1 MSDTTIN
8 VGVIKLGAIA
18 SAPLLDLILDERAE
32 RDDINVRAFTSGAK
46 MDEESSVSPAE
57 SVIAW
62 SPHLVLVVSPNAAL
76 PGPTK
81 VREMLAAAK
90 LPTISISDGPAEK
103 AFYKKDDDG
112 KKQPHVLDNQ
122 GFIVIP
128 ADSMIGAK
136 KEFLDPTE
144 MSLFN
149 ADAIKVLSITG
160 VVRAIQ
166 HELDTVIAA
175 IQAGETPD
183 LPLAKLTTEKIVKC
197 GYFKNPYAKAKA
209 IAALTISEA
218 VAEITTKG
226 CFKTK
231 EAEDYIPLVAAGHE
245 MMRIA
250 ANLADEIREL
260 EKSGDSVLRNP
271 HVSKGKVKTKTALM
285 DKPK

>member
-1 MSDTTIN
+1 MSVTTIN

-18 SAPLLDLILDERAE
+18 SAPLLDLMFDERAE

-46 MDEESSVSPAE
+46 MDEESSAGPAE
-57 SVIAW
+57 AVIAW
-62 SPHLVLVVSPNAAL
+62 APHLVLVVSPNAAL

-81 VREMLAAAK
+81 VREMLAEAK
-90 LPTISISDGPAEK
+90 LPTIAISDGPAEK
-103 AFYKKDDDG
+103 AFYKKNKEG
-112 KKQPHVLDNQ
+112 KKKPHVLDGQ

-128 ADSMIGAK
+128 SDSMIGAK

-160 VVRAIQ
+160 VARAIQ
-166 HELDTVIAA
+166 NELDKVVAA
-175 IQAGETPD
+175 LQAGETPE
-183 LPLAKLTTEKIVKC
+183 LPQLKLTAEKAVKC

-209 IAALTISEA
+209 IAALTIAEA
-218 VAEITTKG
+218 VAEITSKG

-231 EAEDYIPLVAAGHE
+231 EPEKYIPLVAAGHE
-245 MMRIA
+245 MMRVA
-250 ANLADEIREL
+250 ANLSDEIREL
-260 EKSGDSVLRNP
+260 EKSGDAVLRNP

>member
-1 MSDTTIN
+1 MSVTTIN

-18 SAPLLDLILDERAE
+18 SAPLLDLLFDERAE

-46 MDEESSVSPAE
+46 MDEESSKAPAE

-62 SPHLVLVVSPNAAL
+62 APHLVLVVSPNAAL

-81 VREMLAAAK
+81 VREMLAKAK
-90 LPTISISDGPAEK
+90 IPTISISDGPAEK
-103 AFYKKDDDG
+103 AFYKKDDEG
-112 KKQPHVLDNQ
+112 KKKPHVLDGQ

-128 ADSMIGAK
+128 SDSMIGAK

-149 ADAIKVLSITG
+149 ADAIKVLTITG
-160 VVRAIQ
+160 VTRAIQ
-166 HELDTVIAA
+166 NELDKVIAKL
-175 IQAGETPD
+175 QAGETPEM
-183 LPLAKLTTEKIVKC
+183 PLVKLTAERAVNC
-197 GYFKNPYAKAKA
+197 GYFKNPYARAKA

-218 VAEITTKG
+218 VAEITAKG

-245 MMRIA
+245 MMRVA
-250 ANLADEIREL
+250 AKLADEVREL
-260 EKSGDSVLRNP
+260 EKSEDSVVRNP

>member
-1 MSDTTIN
+1 MSVTTIN
-8 VGVIKLGAIA
+8 VGVVKLGAIA
-18 SAPLLDLILDERAE
+18 SAPLLDLIFDERAE

-46 MDEESSVSPAE
+46 MDEESSTGPAE

-62 SPHLVLVVSPNAAL
+62 APHLVLIVSPNAAL

-81 VREMLAAAK
+81 VREMLAEAK
-90 LPTISISDGPAEK
+90 LPTISISDGPAQK
-103 AFYKKDDDG
+103 AFYKKNEEG
-112 KKQPHVLDNQ
+112 KKKPHVLDGQ

-128 ADSMIGAK
+128 SDSMIGAK

-160 VVRAIQ
+160 VMRAIQ
-166 HELDTVIAA
+166 NELDKVVAA
-175 IQAGETPD
+175 FQAGETPEMPK
-183 LPLAKLTTEKIVKC
+183 LKLTAEKAVKC

-209 IAALTISEA
+209 IAALTIAEA
-218 VAEITTKG
+218 VADITSKG

-231 EAEDYIPLVAAGHE
+231 EAEKYIPLVAAGHE
-245 MMRIA
+245 MMRVA
-250 ANLADEIREL
+250 ASLSDEIREL
-260 EKSGDSVLRNP
+260 EKAGDTVLRNP
-271 HVSKGKVKTKTALM
+271 HVSKGKVKTKISLM

>member
-1 MSDTTIN
+1 MTESTIN

-18 SAPLLDLILDERAE
+18 SAPLLDLMFDERAE
-32 RDDINVRAFTSGAK
+32 RKDINVRAFTSGAK
-46 MDEESSVSPAE
+46 MDEESSVGPTE

-62 SPHLVLVVSPNAAL
+62 APHLVLVVSPNAAL

-81 VREMLAAAK
+81 VREMLAEAK
-90 LPTISISDGPAEK
+90 LPTVSISDGPAAK
-103 AFYKKDDDG
+103 AFYKKNEEG
-112 KKQPHVLDNQ
+112 KKKPHVLDGQ

-128 ADSMIGAK
+128 SDSMIGAK

-160 VVRAIQ
+160 VFRAIQ
-166 HELDTVIAA
+166 NELDMVVAA
-175 IQAGETPD
+175 IQAGETPKM
-183 LPLAKLTTEKIVKC
+183 PQVKLTAEKAVKC
-197 GYFKNPYAKAKA
+197 GYFGNPYSKAKA
-209 IAALTISEA
+209 IAALTIAEA

-231 EAEDYIPLVAAGHE
+231 EAEKYIPLVAAGHE
-245 MMRIA
+245 MMRVA
-250 ANLADEIREL
+250 ANLADEVREL
-260 EKSGDSVLRNP
+260 EKAVDSVVRNP
-271 HVSKGKVKTKTALM
+271 HVSKGLVKTKTALM

>member
-1 MSDTTIN
+1 M
-8 VGVIKLGAIA
+8 
-18 SAPLLDLILDERAE
+18 
-32 RDDINVRAFTSGAK
+32 
-46 MDEESSVSPAE
+46 
-57 SVIAW
+57 
-62 SPHLVLVVSPNAAL
+62 
-76 PGPTK
+76 
-81 VREMLAAAK
+81 
-90 LPTISISDGPAEK
+90 
-103 AFYKKDDDG
+103 
-112 KKQPHVLDNQ
+112 HVLEEQ

-149 ADAIKVLSITG
+149 SDAIKVLSITG

-175 IQAGETPD
+175 LQAGETPEM
-183 LPLAKLTTEKIVKC
+183 PKVKLTAEKIVNC

-218 VAEITTKG
+218 VAEITSKG

-245 MMRIA
+245 MMRVA
-250 ANLADEIREL
+250 GKLADEVREL
-260 EKSGDSVLRNP
+260 EKTEDSVLRNP

-285 DKPK
+285 EKPK

>member
-1 MSDTTIN
+1 MSVTTIN

-18 SAPLLDLILDERAE
+18 SAPLLDLIFDERAE

-46 MDEESSVSPAE
+46 MDEESSKSPAE

-62 SPHLVLVVSPNAAL
+62 APHLVLVVSPNAAL

-81 VREMLAAAK
+81 VREMLAEAK
-90 LPTISISDGPAEK
+90 IPTISISDGPAEK
-103 AFYKKDDDG
+103 AFYKKDDEG
-112 KKQPHVLDNQ
+112 KKKPHVLDGQ
-122 GFIVIP
+122 GFIIIP

-166 HELDTVIAA
+166 NELDKVIATL
-175 IQAGETPD
+175 QAGEATEMPM
-183 LPLAKLTTEKIVKC
+183 LKLTAEKAVNC

-218 VAEITTKG
+218 VAEITAKG

-250 ANLADEIREL
+250 AILADEIREL
-260 EKSGDSVLRNP
+260 EKSEDSVVRNP
-271 HVSKGKVKTKTALM
+271 HVSKGKVKSKTALM
-285 DKPK
+285 EKPK

>member
-1 MSDTTIN
+1 
-8 VGVIKLGAIA
+8 
-18 SAPLLDLILDERAE
+18 
-32 RDDINVRAFTSGAK
+32 VRAFTSGAK
-46 MDEESSVSPAE
+46 MDEESSKAPAE

-62 SPHLVLVVSPNAAL
+62 APHLVLVVSPNAAL

-81 VREMLAAAK
+81 VREMLAKAK
-90 LPTISISDGPAEK
+90 IPTISISDGPAEK
-103 AFYKKDDDG
+103 AFYKKDDEG
-112 KKQPHVLDNQ
+112 KKKPHVLDGQ

-128 ADSMIGAK
+128 SDSMIGAK

-149 ADAIKVLSITG
+149 ADAIKVLTITG
-160 VVRAIQ
+160 VTRAIQ
-166 HELDTVIAA
+166 NELDKVIAKL
-175 IQAGETPD
+175 QAGETPEM
-183 LPLAKLTTEKIVKC
+183 PLVKLTAERAVNC
-197 GYFKNPYAKAKA
+197 GYFKNPYARAKA

-218 VAEITTKG
+218 VAEITAKG

-245 MMRIA
+245 MMRVA
-250 ANLADEIREL
+250 AKLADEVREL
-260 EKSGDSVLRNP
+260 EKSEDSVVRNP

>member
-1 MSDTTIN
+1 MSVSTIN

-18 SAPLLDLILDERAE
+18 SAPLLDLMFDERAE

-46 MDEESSVSPAE
+46 MDEDSSIGPAE

-62 SPHLVLVVSPNAAL
+62 APHLVIVVSPNAAL

-81 VREMLAAAK
+81 VREMLAEAK

-103 AFYKKDDDG
+103 AFYKKDEEG
-112 KKQPHVLDNQ
+112 KKQPHVLEKQ

-160 VVRAIQ
+160 VARAIQ
-166 HELDTVIAA
+166 NELDKVVGAL
-175 IQAGETPD
+175 QAGETPEM
-183 LPLAKLTTEKIVKC
+183 PQVKLTAEKAVKC
-197 GYFKNPYAKAKA
+197 GYFKNPYAKVKA
-209 IAALTISEA
+209 IAALTIAEA
-218 VAEITTKG
+218 VAEITAKG

-245 MMRIA
+245 MMRVA
-250 ANLADEIREL
+250 AGLTDEVREI
-260 EKSGDSVLRNP
+260 EKSGDSVVRNP

-285 DKPK
+285 EKPK

>member
-1 MSDTTIN
+1 MSLTTIN
-8 VGVIKLGAIA
+8 IGVIKLGAIA
-18 SAPLLDLILDERAE
+18 SAPLLDLIFDERAE

-46 MDEESSVSPAE
+46 MDPESSVGPAE
-57 SVIAW
+57 AVIAW
-62 SPHLVLVVSPNAAL
+62 APHLVLIVSPNAGL

-81 VREMLAAAK
+81 VREMLAEAK
-90 LPTISISDGPAEK
+90 LPTISISDGPAAK
-103 AFYKKDDDG
+103 VFYKKNEEG
-112 KKQPHVLDNQ
+112 KKKPHVLDRQ

-149 ADAIKVLSITG
+149 AYTIKVLSITG
-160 VVRAIQ
+160 VVRAVQ
-166 HELDTVIAA
+166 NELDKVVAA
-175 IQAGETPD
+175 LQAGEAPE
-183 LPLAKLTTEKIVKC
+183 LPKLKLTAEKAVKC

-209 IAALTISEA
+209 LAALTISEA
-218 VAEITTKG
+218 VAEVTSTG

-231 EAEDYIPLVAAGHE
+231 EAEKYIPLVAAGHE
-245 MMRIA
+245 MMRA
-250 ANLADEIREL
+250 AAILADEIREL
-260 EKSGDSVLRNP
+260 EKAEDSVLRNP

>member
-1 MSDTTIN
+1 MSVTTIN

-46 MDEESSVSPAE
+46 MDEESSTGPAE

-62 SPHLVLVVSPNAAL
+62 SPHFVLVISPNAAL

-81 VREMLAAAK
+81 AREMLAKAK
-90 LPTISISDGPAEK
+90 LPTITISDGPAEK
-103 AFYKKDDDG
+103 AFYKKDDQG
-112 KKQPHVLDNQ
+112 KKYVDVLEGQ

-149 ADAIKVLSITG
+149 SDAIKVLSITG

-166 HELDTVIAA
+166 HELDTVIASL
-175 IQAGETPD
+175 QEGKTLEMPKV
-183 LPLAKLTTEKIVKC
+183 KLTAEKIVNC

-218 VAEITTKG
+218 VAEITARG

-245 MMRIA
+245 MMRMA
-250 ANLADEIREL
+250 GKLADEVREL
-260 EKSGDSVLRNP
+260 EKTEDSVLRNP

-285 DKPK
+285 EKPK

>member
-1 MSDTTIN
+1 MSVTTIN

-18 SAPLLDLILDERAE
+18 SAPLLDLIFDERAE

-46 MDEESSVSPAE
+46 MDEESSKAPAE

-62 SPHLVLVVSPNAAL
+62 APHLVLVVSPNAAL

-81 VREMLAAAK
+81 VREMLAEAK
-90 LPTISISDGPAEK
+90 IPTISISDGPAEK
-103 AFYKKDDDG
+103 AFYKKDDEG
-112 KKQPHVLDNQ
+112 KKKPHVLDGQ
-122 GFIVIP
+122 GFIIIP

-166 HELDTVIAA
+166 NELDKVIATL
-175 IQAGETPD
+175 QAGEATEMPM
-183 LPLAKLTTEKIVKC
+183 LKLTAEKAVNC

-218 VAEITTKG
+218 VAEITAKG

-250 ANLADEIREL
+250 AILADEIREL
-260 EKSGDSVLRNP
+260 EKSEDSVVRNP
-271 HVSKGKVKTKTALM
+271 HVSKGKVKSKTALM
-285 DKPK
+285 EKPK

>member
-1 MSDTTIN
+1 MSVTTIN
-8 VGVIKLGAIA
+8 VGVVKLGAIA
-18 SAPLLDLILDERAE
+18 SAPLLDLIFDERAE
-32 RDDINVRAFTSGAK
+32 RDDINVRSFTCGAK
-46 MDEESSVSPAE
+46 MDEESSAGPAE

-62 SPHLVLVVSPNAAL
+62 APHLVLIVSPNAAL

-81 VREMLAAAK
+81 VREMLAEAK

-103 AFYKKDDDG
+103 AFYKKNEEG
-112 KKQPHVLDNQ
+112 KKIPHVIDGQ

-128 ADSMIGAK
+128 SDSMIGAK

-149 ADAIKVLSITG
+149 ADAIKVLAVTG
-160 VVRAIQ
+160 VMRAIQ
-166 HELDTVIAA
+166 NELDKVVAA
-175 IQAGETPD
+175 LQAGESPEM
-183 LPLAKLTTEKIVKC
+183 PQVKLTAEKAVKC

-209 IAALTISEA
+209 IAALTIAEA
-218 VAEITTKG
+218 VAEITSRG

-245 MMRIA
+245 MMRVA

-260 EKSGDSVLRNP
+260 EKAGDAVLRNP
-271 HVSKGKVKTKTALM
+271 HVSKGKVKTKIALM